1 MTLKKRLAAGLLAAI
16 MAVSAI
22 PALGVSAEAETLE
35 TTEIEVDY
43 LATSKTVTIAGKEYE
58 TDITN
63 LDISVH
69 EKKLTKTDRKNIGKL
84 KKLEELTFRGYG
96 DGAVLKDLSFLK
108 NCKKLKKLKI
118 IKYSIEDYSA
128 LGELSSFT
136 DLTFL
141 NTSLTKNNA
150 KQIGKLKN
158 LRSLSI
164 WDYSGEDLSALK
176 NLTKLESLLLATESN
191 YSSNKDLS
199 KDLSFIKKMKNLKEL
214 DLFVGYAT
222 KLPSLGDLTKLEKL
236 RVTCDYYAINGKI
249 KTISGL
255 DKLKNLKVLDLCDL
269 MGFSV
274 SDLSAL
280 AGLKNLEELDLFNI
294 NEIDVDTLAR
304 LPSLKSLGY
313 VMVKGAESQEE
324 AEARIKKIQESLPN
338 CDVHGHSC
346 Y

>member
-1 MTLKKRLAAGLLAAI
+1 MTFKKRLAAMLLAGT
-16 MAVSAI
+16 MAVSAV
-22 PALGVSAEAETLE
+22 PASAIIAGAETLE
-35 TTEIEVDY
+35 TAEVGVDY
-43 LATSKTVTIAGKEYE
+43 LASGKTVEILGKKYE

-69 EKKLTKTDRKNIGKL
+69 ETKLTKTDRKNIGKL
-84 KKLEELTFRGYG
+84 KKLEELTLRGYG

-118 IKYSIEDYSA
+118 ISFTIEDYSA

-176 NLTKLESLLLATESN
+176 NLTKLESLLLAVDSG
-191 YSSNKDLS
+191 YGFNKDLS
-199 KDLSFIKKMKNLKEL
+199 KDLSFINKMKNLKEL
-214 DLFVGYAT
+214 DLFVSYEV
-222 KLPSLGDLTKLEKL
+222 KLPSLGNLTKLEKL
-236 RVTCDYYAINGKI
+236 RVTCDYYALNGEI

-280 AGLKNLEELDLFNI
+280 ADLKNLEELDLFDI
-294 NEIDVDTLAR
+294 GGIDTDTLSR
-304 LPSLKSLGY
+304 LPSLKKLGY
-313 VMVKGAESQEE
+313 CRVGDAESWEE
-324 AEARIKKIQESLPN
+324 AEVVLKEIQKSIPN
-338 CDVHGHSC
+338 CDVQGHQC